1 MSKMKIAVFGIG
13 FLAMIIALGWA
24 GAEIAAAGSSAE
36 AQDASVNWH
45 PNSGNGTG
53 VVQGARAQLV
63 RTDGNVSASLHTNNL
78 NPGNVYTLW
87 WIVINNPE
95 ECGVSPCTAGDV
107 LSNTYALQAD
117 VTYGGGIVAGGSGMG
132 TLSSHLSVGDLSNSW
147 FGYGFQDARNSEIH
161 LVVNDHGPK
170 IPGLVGE
177 MLHTYRG
184 GCTNESLPGL
194 FPDTAKNDG
203 TPGDNTCRLYQDA
216 IFQPVTVN

>member
-1 MSKMKIAVFGIG
+1 MSKVKIAVFGIG

-36 AQDASVNWH
+36 AQDAIVNWH
-45 PNSGNGTG
+45 PFSGNSG
-53 VVQGARAQLV
+53 VVGGARAQLV
-63 RTDGNVSASLHTNNL
+63 RTDGGVSASLHTNSL
-78 NPGNVYTLW
+78 NPGNVYTMW
-87 WIVINNPE
+87 WIIVKNPD
-95 ECGVSPCTAGDV
+95 ECAGDTCTAGDV
-107 LSNTYALQAD
+107 LFNTDALQAD
-117 VTYGGGIVAGGSGMG
+117 VTYAGGIVAGGSGMG

-147 FGYGFQDARNSEIH
+147 FGNGFQDARNSEIH

-184 GCTNESLPGL
+184 GCTNESLPGP
-194 FPDTAKNDG
+194 FPDTAKSDG
-203 TPGDNTCRLYQDA
+203 TPGPNTCRLYQDA